1 VLGYFIIDG
10 PPPTRHDPGSCA
22 NRTSPNASPLF
33 QAVTAFVATDPGA
46 FPLSEP
52 VGVVIV
58 SGGPFDEPEGY
69 TVATAIE
76 EVLVDAGFLAD
87 ERQVEWEGHDIQPD
101 MATGYS
107 VRVEP
112 ATA

>member
-1 VLGYFIIDG
+1 MRRPHVPECL
-10 PPPTRHDPGSCA
+10 
-22 NRTSPNASPLF
+22 
-33 QAVTAFVATDPGA
+33 AVVSSSHGIVATDPGA

-76 EVLVDAGFLAD
+76 EVLVDGGFLAD
-87 ERQVEWEGHDIQPD
+87 ERQIEWEEHEIQPE

>member
-1 VLGYFIIDG
+1 
-10 PPPTRHDPGSCA
+10 
-22 NRTSPNASPLF
+22 LF

-58 SGGPFDEPEGY
+58 SGRPFDEPEGY

>member
-10 PPPTRHDPGSCA
+10 PPPTRYDPGSCA
-22 NRTSPNASPLF
+22 DRTSPNASPLF
-33 QAVTAFVATDPGA
+33 QAVRAFVASAPGA
-46 FPLSEP
+46 CPLSER

-69 TVATAIE
+69 TLATAIE